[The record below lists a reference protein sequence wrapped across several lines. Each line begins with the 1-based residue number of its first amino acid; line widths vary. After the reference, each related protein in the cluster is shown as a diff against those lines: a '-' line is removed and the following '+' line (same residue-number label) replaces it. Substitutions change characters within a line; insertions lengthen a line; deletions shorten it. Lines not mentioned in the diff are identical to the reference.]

1 VRIVL
6 DTNQLLT
13 CFSVRSRTHWLWQ
26 AFKNQQFDLCVTTE
40 ILDEYAEIF
49 EKKFNYEI
57 ATLVLDILMESP
69 NVLLI
74 KEYYF
79 WGLIK
84 ADLDDNKFVDC
95 ALMANADC
103 IVTED
108 RHFNVLKNIPFP
120 YIRVMNLE
128 EFRLQL
134 GL

>member
-1 VRIVL
+1 
-6 DTNQLLT
+6 
-13 CFSVRSRTHWLWQ
+13 LWQ

-108 RHFNVLKNIPFP
+108 RHFNVLKDIPFP

>member
-13 CFSVRSRTHWLWQ
+13 CFSVGSRTHWLWQ

-40 ILDEYAEIF
+40 IFDEYAEIF

-79 WGLIK
+79 WGVIK

-108 RHFNVLKNIPFP
+108 RHFNVLKDIPFP

-128 EFRLQL
+128 EFKLQL

>member
-40 ILDEYAEIF
+40 ILDENAEIF